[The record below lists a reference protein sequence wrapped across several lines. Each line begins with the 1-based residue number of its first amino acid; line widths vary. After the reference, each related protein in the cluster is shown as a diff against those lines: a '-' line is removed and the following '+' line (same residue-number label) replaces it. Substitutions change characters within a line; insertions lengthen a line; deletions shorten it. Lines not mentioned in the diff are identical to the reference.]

1 MAKPDPAL
9 LDPARYPFDT
19 EVDVRFSDMDVNRH
33 VNNVSLSNFVEEGRV
48 RFHRASGYH
57 AAIAGVGSMVASVA
71 IEYVGQAFYPGT
83 LHLHAG
89 ASHIGRTSYTLELL
103 ITQDDRPVVF
113 ARSVM
118 VCTRDGKPHPIPDA
132 FRDAVT
138 AEWGVR
144 S

>member
-1 MAKPDPAL
+1 MPKPDPQL
-9 LDPARYPFDT
+9 LDPARYPFAT

-33 VNNVSLSNFVEEGRV
+33 INNVALSNFVEEGRV

-57 AAIAGVGSMVASVA
+57 AAIAGVGSMVASVG

-83 LHLHAG
+83 LEIRAG
-89 ASHIGRTSYTLELL
+89 AAHIGRTSYTLELL
-103 ITQDDRPVVF
+103 LSQAGRPVVF

-118 VCTRDGKPHPIPDA
+118 VCTKDGKPHPIPDG

-138 AEWGVR
+138 SKWGLK

>member
-1 MAKPDPAL
+1 MPRPDPHL

-33 VNNVSLSNFVEEGRV
+33 INNVSLSNFVEEGRV
-48 RFHRASGYH
+48 RFHRASGYIS
-57 AAIAGVGSMVASVA
+57 AISGIGSMVASVG

-89 ASHIGRTSYTLELL
+89 ASHLGRTSYTLDLL
-103 ITQDDRPVVF
+103 ITQDNRPVVF

-118 VCTRDGKPHPIPDA
+118 VCTKEGKPHPIPDS
-132 FRDAVT
+132 FREAAT
-138 AEWGVR
+138 GAWSVR
-144 S
+144 A

>member
-19 EVDVRFSDMDVNRH
+19 EVDVRFNDMDVNRH

-57 AAIAGVGSMVASVA
+57 AAIAGLGSMVASVA

-89 ASHIGRTSYTLELL
+89 ASHIGHTSYTLELL
-103 ITQDDRPVVF
+103 ITQEGRAVVF

-132 FRDAVT
+132 FRDAV
-138 AEWGVR
+138 AGAWGVR